1 MESNNSKPSKPSKY
15 DELIAKVDPQILQD
29 WKSIQDGLKGKLIE
43 TDDHTW
49 TVNTNPS
56 TDLKIIGGMDISASK
71 QYPNYAVSGL
81 VICDKDLHILY
92 EKYELVQIT
101 EPYVPGF
108 LAFREV
114 KHLISLYNDLLT
126 LHPEYKPEVILVDGN
141 GILHSNRFGLASH
154 LGVLADVP
162 TIGCGKTVF
171 SVDGITKKNVRA
183 ITDKFTK
190 GGEYKKLVGTSGAIW
205 GAALRST
212 DDSKIPMIISV
223 GHKVTLDTAIEVV
236 KHTTKHRVPEP
247 IRLADKITRIIIAEY
262 ERRKFKPF
270 VIEDWLQ
277 KNHDSLYSTLED

>member
-1 MESNNSKPSKPSKY
+1 MESNTKKQKKPSKY
-15 DELIAKVDPQILQD
+15 NELIAEVDPSILQN
-29 WKSIQDGLKGKLIE
+29 WKSVQDSLKEKLIE
-43 TDDHTW
+43 TDEHTW
-49 TVNTNPS
+49 TVNSNPS
-56 TDLKIIGGMDISASK
+56 TDLKIIGGVDISASK
-71 QYPNYAVSGL
+71 LNPNYAVSGL

-114 KHLISLYNDLLT
+114 KHLISLYNELLQ

-154 LGVLADVP
+154 LGVLADIP

-171 SVDGITKKNVRA
+171 AVDGITKKNVRE

-190 GGEYKKLVGTSGAIW
+190 GGEYKKLIGKSGAVW

-212 DDSKIPMIISV
+212 DDSKVPMIISV

-247 IRLADKITRIIIAEY
+247 IRLADKITRRIISEF
-262 ERRKFKPF
+262 ERKKFKPF
-270 VIEDWLQ
+270 CIEEWLQ
-277 KNHDSLYSTLED
+277 KNHESLYSDLED

>member
-1 MESNNSKPSKPSKY
+1 MESNNKKPSKPSKY
-15 DELIAKVDPQILQD
+15 DELIAKVDPKILQD
-29 WKSIQDGLKGKLIE
+29 WKNIQDSLKGKLIE

-71 QYPNYAVSGL
+71 LDPNYAVSGL

-114 KHLISLYNDLLT
+114 KHLINLYNELLQ
-126 LHPEYKPEVILVDGN
+126 LHSEYKPEVILVDGN

-171 SVDGITKKNVRA
+171 SVDGITKKNVRE

-190 GGEYKKLVGTSGAIW
+190 GGDYKKLVGKSGAIW

-247 IRLADKITRIIIAEY
+247 IRLADKITRRIIAEY

-270 VIEDWLQ
+270 NIEEWLL
-277 KNHDSLYSTLED
+277 KNHDNLYSALED

>member
-1 MESNNSKPSKPSKY
+1 MESNNKKPSKPSKY
-15 DELIAKVDPQILQD
+15 DELIAKVEPKILQD
-29 WKSIQDGLKGKLIE
+29 WKNIQDSLKGKLIE
-43 TDDHTW
+43 SDDHTW

-71 QYPNYAVSGL
+71 LDPNYAVSGL

-114 KHLISLYNDLLT
+114 KHLINLYNELLQ

-154 LGVLADVP
+154 LGVLADIP

-171 SVDGITKKNVRA
+171 SVDGITKKNVRE

-190 GGEYKKLVGTSGAIW
+190 GGDYKKLVGKSGAIW

-247 IRLADKITRIIIAEY
+247 IRLADKITRRIIAEY

-270 VIEDWLQ
+270 NIEEWLQ
-277 KNHDSLYSTLED
+277 KNHDNLYSALED